1 MTDGVDLQ
9 TVSSVLRAH
18 LGLYRWRAPVYQ
30 ATMLEALRSCW
41 GEGDRRVLDVGGGT
55 GVIAQTISD
64 LFPVDRVVSV
74 DVEDR
79 FLPTLTI
86 EHAAFDGRRLPFA
99 DGEFDCVVFNN
110 VIHHV
115 QPQDRVALLREC
127 RRVAPTGAVFVK
139 DHLAETRLDHL
150 RLTALDAIGNVPF
163 HGMIKANYLSLADWR
178 ALAADAGYAI
188 SSTTS
193 STYRRGLVGAVF
205 PNDLEVLMR
214 WDSLDAG

>member
-9 TVSSVLRAH
+9 TVSTILRAH
-18 LGLYRWRAPVYQ
+18 LGLYHWRRPVYQ

-55 GVIAQTISD
+55 GVIAQAISE

-86 EHAAFDGRRLPFA
+86 EHAIFDGRRLPFA

-115 QPQDRVALLREC
+115 QPRDRAPLLREC
-127 RRVAPTGAVFVK
+127 RRVAPTGAVFIK
-139 DHLAETRLDHL
+139 DHLAQTLLDHL
-150 RLTALDAIGNVPF
+150 RLTALDAIGNAPF
-163 HGMIKANYLSLADWR
+163 SGMIRADYLSLAEWR
-178 ALAADAGYAI
+178 SLAAETGYAI

-193 STYRRGLVGAVF
+193 STYRRGLVGAIF
-205 PNDLEVLMR
+205 PNALEVLMR
-214 WDSLDAG
+214 WDSLDA